1 MAPDLEHEGQG
12 TQQPGRARARGQAH
26 KPTSAVP
33 HQPRT
38 SQPAQGRSGGASQS
52 AQQRAP
58 DWNPL
63 AKISTHRSGGWKKDL
78 DCYMGAY
85 FRLNYQHEPA
95 SKWPELKAKFFAFL
109 IDHHS
114 EWKSIRNNDPLGYL
128 PYMET
133 QFERVTGYKLVG
145 LGACTEW
152 ICAGSYYHWAIAQQE
167 QLGRCP
173 HLAGVPPP
181 QGPMMPPPYPSVMAA
196 ASTQATVLDP
206 PWGGGRRPRA
216 ESQPQ
221 KRDATTAGVQGAG
234 GAGDSSTRSGRGE
247 SREPR
252 TTRSSS
258 QKRRRSQSRRRNSR
272 PTVPFP
278 LQDHE
283 GRLRAIRTLYEEARD
298 SRLASEMMAL
308 RGLREGH
315 PELGAEE
322 LQRLINQVLL
332 MIAEYHL
339 TSASQGTHHVLPVLP
354 EGAAWLMPPLED
366 YLPGSFDG
374 CCDVRVMDRA
384 QILHVA
390 TWLHCLDL
398 RATYDTEI
406 AASPRVEDYDIGP
419 LLEYF
424 LMPKLSD
431 ITLGE
436 VASSVAQENRRDM
449 EISLRDLHE
458 ERDLLRNEI
467 ELLSRARDNEQWRET
482 KKTLKKW
489 LDTSRRELHS
499 NQERISRLEELL
511 GLEQSQEP
519 PTGQGHLDV
528 IVEETTETT
537 VVTADEAQSGA
548 TPPGGPTRDA
558 NAPERE
564 TEQDMETEGPGSPV
578 TPNEDDLL
586 TGAGAADVET
596 GIASLHV
603 NSPDRPGGDG
613 DAAT

>member
-1 MAPDLEHEGQG
+1 
-12 TQQPGRARARGQAH
+12 
-26 KPTSAVP
+26 
-33 HQPRT
+33 
-38 SQPAQGRSGGASQS
+38 
-52 AQQRAP
+52 
-58 DWNPL
+58 
-63 AKISTHRSGGWKKDL
+63 
-78 DCYMGAY
+78 
-85 FRLNYQHEPA
+85 
-95 SKWPELKAKFFAFL
+95 
-109 IDHHS
+109 
-114 EWKSIRNNDPLGYL
+114 
-128 PYMET
+128 MET

-152 ICAGSYYHWAIAQQE
+152 IRAGSYYHWVIARQG

-173 HLAGVPPP
+173 RLVGVPPP
-181 QGPMMPPPYPSVMAA
+181 QGPMMPPPYLPVMAA

-206 PWGGGRRPRA
+206 PRGGGGQSRA
-216 ESQPQ
+216 ESQPR
-221 KRDATTAGVQGAG
+221 KRDAAAAGVQGTARGMG

-247 SREPR
+247 SRGPH

-258 QKRRRSQSRRRNSR
+258 RKRHRSQSRRRDSH

-278 LQDHE
+278 LRDHE
-283 GRLRAIRTLYEEARD
+283 GRLQAIRTLYEEAGENRP
-298 SRLASEMMAL
+298 ASEMTAL

-322 LQRLINQVLL
+322 LQRLNNQVLL

-354 EGAAWLMPPLED
+354 DGATRLMPPLDE

-374 CCDVRVMDRA
+374 CRNVRVTDRA
-384 QILHVA
+384 QILRVA
-390 TWLHCLDL
+390 AWLHHLDL
-398 RATYDTEI
+398 CATYGAEI
-406 AASPRVEDYDIGP
+406 AASPQVEDYDIGP

-431 ITLGE
+431 ITLRE
-436 VASSVAQENRRDM
+436 VASRVAQENRRDM

-458 ERDLLRNEI
+458 ERDSLQNEI
-467 ELLSRARDNEQWRET
+467 ELLARAQDNEQRREA
-482 KKTLKKW
+482 KKTLKKQ

-499 NQERISRLEELL
+499 NQEHISWLEELL
-511 GLEQSQEP
+511 GLEQSREP
-519 PTGQGHLDV
+519 PTGQGRFDV

-537 VVTADEAQSGA
+537 VMMADEAESGA
-548 TPPGGPTRDA
+548 TPPGGLTRDT
-558 NAPERE
+558 NAPKRE

-603 NSPDRPGGDG
+603 DSPGRPGGDS
-613 DAAT
+613 DTAT